1 MFLKMKVS
9 KKTPVVSQKVSWWS
23 GVLAFSLPLLGTVSL
38 HLLRESGL
46 MHVSLCAFPRER
58 VLLSVGDLHKRQ
70 AKGSCRLLLKNTLV
84 FNIYI
89 IYFWVHE
96 SLVPVHWRQ
105 AFSILRKGRKSV
117 QSVAQICTWQWQLFG
132 ALSHSS
138 DPNELYTSPQHWKS
152 QAVLL
157 FVCRIYHL

>member
-9 KKTPVVSQKVSWWS
+9 KKAPVVSQKVSWWS
-23 GVLAFSLPLLGTVSL
+23 GVLAFSLLLLGTVS
-38 HLLRESGL
+38 LLRESGL
-46 MHVSLCAFPRER
+46 MHVSQCAFPRKR
-58 VLLSVGDLHKRQ
+58 VLLSVSDLHKRQ

-89 IYFWVHE
+89 IHFWVHE
-96 SLVPVHWRQ
+96 SLVLVHWRQ
-105 AFSILRKGRKSV
+105 AFSILHKGRKSV
-117 QSVAQICTWQWQLFG
+117 QSVAQICTWQWQLLG

-157 FVCRIYHL
+157 FVCRTYHL

>member
-9 KKTPVVSQKVSWWS
+9 KKAPVVSQKVSWWS
-23 GVLAFSLPLLGTVSL
+23 GVLAFSLLLLGTVS
-38 HLLRESGL
+38 LLRESGL
-46 MHVSLCAFPRER
+46 MHVSLCAFPRKR
-58 VLLSVGDLHKRQ
+58 VLLSVSDLHERQ

-89 IYFWVHE
+89 IHFWVHE
-96 SLVPVHWRQ
+96 SLVLVHWRQ
-105 AFSILRKGRKSV
+105 AFSILHKGRKSV

-138 DPNELYTSPQHWKS
+138 DPNELCTSPQHWKS

-157 FVCRIYHL
+157 FVCRTYHL

>member
-9 KKTPVVSQKVSWWS
+9 KKSPCGFTKSLLVIWGACLFSP
-23 GVLAFSLPLLGTVSL
+23 LAWHCVPPS
-38 HLLRESGL
+38 LRESGL
-46 MHVSLCAFPRER
+46 MHVSLCAFPRKR
-58 VLLSVGDLHKRQ
+58 VLLSVSDLHKCQ

-89 IYFWVHE
+89 IHFWVHE
-96 SLVPVHWRQ
+96 SLVLVHWRQ
-105 AFSILRKGRKSV
+105 AFSILHKGRKSV

-157 FVCRIYHL
+157 FVCRTYHL